1 MCLLCWVVFLNL
13 GITQITNVT
22 EKCRGFFFFFFAL
35 AKSETLVLVS
45 SCFLVF
51 LLSPLVKGRVQI
63 NIAAISA
70 ENLNAV
76 IHIVTVYHACVVII
90 VK

>member
-1 MCLLCWVVFLNL
+1 MQ
-13 GITQITNVT
+13 GI
-22 EKCRGFFFFFFAL
+22 FFSFFAL
-35 AKSETLVLVS
+35 VKSETLVLVS

-63 NIAAISA
+63 NIAAISVMA